1 MTVGIDEVEQ
11 TRPELA
17 THNTALGTHD
27 TDLKADI
34 GDFSARSN
42 LTTLLASLGIPDTT
56 DKPLYTCLIAD
67 RLDHATFGLS
77 AAQVLIAALQT
88 DLDNGTDGL
97 GALKAL
103 IDTANTSLGHGTY
116 GLSALQVL
124 IAALQTDLDNGT
136 DGLGALKALIDTA
149 TTNIGT
155 ANTALAHGT
164 YGLSALQV
172 LIAALQTD
180 LDNGTDGLGALKAL
194 IDTANTSLGHG
205 TYGLSALQVLIAALQ
220 TDLDNGTDGLGA
232 LKALIDTMQGNVTS
246 ILGDTETNGVVLG
259 TKVAAYKLLVGENQ
273 IAVTTEDLNQVA
285 GSYDLLTGT
294 TQPVA
299 LTALSIKMPDDLCS
313 DATLTSIS
321 VQTDDTTPGVII
333 SAASGAVANLT
344 AEAELSWTGW
354 VRINAGTKIRLTIA
368 GGAEGAEYIT
378 TITAKCEAIV
388 DGGYLAA

>member
-1 MTVGIDEVEQ
+1 MTVGIDGVEQ
-11 TRPELA
+11 TRPELT
-17 THNTALGTHD
+17 THNAALSTHD
-27 TDLKADI
+27 AALKADI

-56 DKPLYTCLIAD
+56 GKPLYTCLITD
-67 RLDHATFGLS
+67 RLDDATFGLS

-103 IDTANTSLGHGTY
+103 IDTANTSLGNGTY

-246 ILGDTETNGVVLG
+246 ILGDTETNGVALG

-285 GSYDLLTGT
+285 GSYDLFTGT

-299 LTALSIKMPDDLCS
+299 LTAFSIKMPDDLCS

-321 VQTDDTTPGVII
+321 VQTDDTTPGEII
-333 SAASGAVANLT
+333 SAANGAVANLT

-354 VRINAGTKIRLTIA
+354 VRINTGTKIQLTIA